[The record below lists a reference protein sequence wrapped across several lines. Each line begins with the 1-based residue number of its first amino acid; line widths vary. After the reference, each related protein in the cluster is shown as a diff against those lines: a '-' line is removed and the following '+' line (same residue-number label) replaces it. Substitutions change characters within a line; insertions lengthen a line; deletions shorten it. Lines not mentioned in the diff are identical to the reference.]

1 MQNNEKRGR
10 EEKKGKE
17 GDVRMA
23 ERREKVKVGGEKR
36 GRKDKHRREKRRG
49 EGKR

>member
-23 ERREKVKVGGEKR
+23 EKREKVKVGGEKR
-36 GRKDKHRREKRRG
+36 GRKEKHRREKRRG